1 MWRLRTV
8 GHKARGPGIRS
19 EEFKLKRREREKV
32 LRQARRDRHLV
43 SKRLLL
49 HDYDEEE
56 GDEEHTRA
64 SVKPASSE
72 QVVEIMCKLQT
83 GGEDKAT
90 ALRSLRN
97 VLRSPEVHVA
107 FIRLENS
114 VPVLVG
120 LLSGSDAQ
128 CRVEAAKCLH
138 QLSHSP
144 CPNVGLAC
152 LPATPYLLTYLSG
165 QRGKF
170 TELCLYTLGN
180 LCAESEPVRERL
192 QAQGIVMALVSCIQN
207 HGGSLAVL
215 EAVAFTLSQLLQA
228 REGASKVAPLVLTL
242 GLIPHLVAGLTP
254 DPEFGIGA
262 AIECAWCLHY
272 LASCEV
278 DKSELISQ
286 GVVSR
291 CSSLLI
297 TLEETVA
304 QGDLQEGLE
313 LLIWPLV
320 RCLGNLLA
328 SSACEN
334 TEECVRD
341 TRVLSALCGFSH
353 RVLQM
358 HPALTK
364 ETLWV
369 VNNLT
374 ADSPAWCSALLSFGL
389 LPGLLQLLPLSLG
402 INCMVLRI
410 VGNVAHKG
418 SVFSLMLTQ
427 GGLLPPLCATLKM
440 ADPEVV
446 TLSLEVLYLLVT
458 SSQQAGEEFVKQNGQ
473 SVLEMIQ
480 YSSDEALRQR
490 AAAIVDL
497 LPQAAADER

>member
-56 GDEEHTRA
+56 GDED
-64 SVKPASSE
+64 E
-72 QVVEIMCKLQT
+72 QVTFE
-83 GGEDKAT
+83 
-90 ALRSLRN
+90 N

-497 LPQAAADER
+497 LPQAAAVR